1 MDYMCEAILSLIG
14 VLIGGILTL
23 LTTWFSD
30 RLRKKTKEEKRA
42 GSIKYYNVTLF
53 FLVG

>member
-1 MDYMCEAILSLIG
+1 MCEAILSLIG

-23 LTTWFSD
+23 LATWFSD
-30 RLRKKTKEEKRA
+30 RLRKKDERRKKRA